1 MKGYQMRINRFCL
14 SGVFGIFPLML
25 FAQLNLSIEISGLKN
40 NEGQIHLELR
50 NEREETIAA
59 ASENLSGLRCVI
71 VIRDLE
77 PGKYS
82 FKYFHDANNNKV
94 LDTNWLGI
102 PKEGFGFSNDP
113 GISFGPPPSEKI
125 LFELN
130 ETTVLT
136 TSPKYF

>member
-1 MKGYQMRINRFCL
+1 
-14 SGVFGIFPLML
+14 
-25 FAQLNLSIEISGLKN
+25 
-40 NEGQIHLELR
+40 
-50 NEREETIAA
+50 
-59 ASENLSGLRCVI
+59 NLSGLRRVI
-71 VIRDLE
+71 VIRALE
-77 PGKYS
+77 PGKSS
-82 FKYFHDANNNKV
+82 FNYFHDAHTNKV